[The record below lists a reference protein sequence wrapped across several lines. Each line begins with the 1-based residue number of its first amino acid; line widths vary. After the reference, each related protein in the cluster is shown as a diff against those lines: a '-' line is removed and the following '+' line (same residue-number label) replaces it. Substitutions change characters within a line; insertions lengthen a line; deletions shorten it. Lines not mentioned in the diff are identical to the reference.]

1 MNALPRGT
9 AYLFLR
15 TFPPLAA
22 RELEVQDWIRIWYA
36 GSEYQQQN
44 HQLYHD
50 FRTWISG
57 IHRLSLTGSS
67 LRELTPSAIKE
78 NLLFVN
84 GLHAVTDL
92 LVKDILMARELEREN
107 VREQVN
113 ATTVSYY
120 EDSEAN
126 ISSVDRN
133 KSHG

>member
-1 MNALPRGT
+1 
-9 AYLFLR
+9 
-15 TFPPLAA
+15 
-22 RELEVQDWIRIWYA
+22 
-36 GSEYQQQN
+36 
-44 HQLYHD
+44 
-50 FRTWISG
+50 
-57 IHRLSLTGSS
+57 
-67 LRELTPSAIKE
+67 
-78 NLLFVN
+78 
-84 GLHAVTDL
+84 VTDL